1 VGDGR
6 WIVDHFTEHVTVR
19 AMMVKT
25 IKENTDLAAG
35 EFAAVPAMGYQ
46 EAIKELLEAK

>member
-1 VGDGR
+1 
-6 WIVDHFTEHVTVR
+6 VTVR

-25 IKENTDLAAG
+25 IRENTELVAT

-46 EAIKELLEAK
+46 EAIKTLLAK